1 MYSLD
6 RLAELK
12 LQREAE
18 SVFQTHSDE
27 RQQEAQEIRRLQ
39 QSRDARENREAQ
51 QNRPINRL
59 AELKRQ
65 REAEDPQAHAEARA
79 HRRQRIEE
87 MKKTQQ
93 DQDAQRVKEQEARR
107 AQEAR
112 EHAAQEQRRAQEARE
127 HAAQEQR
134 RAQEAHAARRAQE
147 AQAAR
152 RAQEAQRV
160 KEQEAQRAQRA
171 REAQCAQDLEDAK
184 ELAEIQEYEALTR
197 ALAQSAVPVAARR
210 VFEPL
215 PPPLFGPSPLVASVA
230 PASATLLQSAV
241 ESARQALVYADKVRR
256 DIFLEEREQ
265 KLLQLALN
273 HEGRMRAECER
284 VDRGVTV
291 APIEYILGFQRP
303 PRGGPEPVGY
313 YRVLLGG
320 CNLTFSSLPNTRNKL
335 TGIQW
340 ETQFGGNVV
349 PWEFWNPV
357 KGDMVPE
364 IDPDFQD
371 DVFILPHFR
380 EEIATHLESH
390 SLIHAANREN
400 WFFLGP
406 NMSGLDQTFAVTLK
420 FLARMKKLNRL
431 EFATISP
438 HFSVA

>member
-1 MYSLD
+1 MYSD

-12 LQREAE
+12 RHQ
-18 SVFQTHSDE
+18 
-27 RQQEAQEIRRLQ
+27 
-39 QSRDARENREAQ
+39 
-51 QNRPINRL
+51 
-59 AELKRQ
+59 
-65 REAEDPQAHAEARA
+65 AEDPQAHAEARA
-79 HRRQRIEE
+79 HRRQKIEE
-87 MKKTQQ
+87 MKKKEQ

-112 EHAAQEQRRAQEARE
+112 EHAAQEQRRAQEA
-127 HAAQEQR
+127 HAAR
-134 RAQEAHAARRAQE
+134 RAQEAQE

-210 VFEPL
+210 V
-215 PPPLFGPSPLVASVA
+215 ASLA

-241 ESARQALVYADKVRR
+241 ESACQACLYVDKVRR

-273 HEGRMRAECER
+273 HKGRMQAECER

-303 PRGGPEPVGY
+303 PRGGGEPVAY

-320 CNLTFSSLPNTRNKL
+320 CNLTFSWLPNTRNKL

-340 ETQFGGNVV
+340 ETQFGENVG

-357 KGDMVPE
+357 KGGMVPE

-406 NMSGLDQTFAVTLK
+406 NMSGLDASFEVTLK

-431 EFATISP
+431 EFATISSA
-438 HFSVA
+438 F

>member
-1 MYSLD
+1 MDSLD
-6 RLAELK
+6 RL
-12 LQREAE
+12 
-18 SVFQTHSDE
+18 VG
-27 RQQEAQEIRRLQ
+27 
-39 QSRDARENREAQ
+39 
-51 QNRPINRL
+51 
-59 AELKRQ
+59 LKRHQ
-65 REAEDPQAHAEARA
+65 AEDPQAHAEARA
-79 HRRQRIEE
+79 YRRQRIEE
-87 MKKTQQ
+87 MKKKEQ

-112 EHAAQEQRRAQEARE
+112 EHAAQEQRRAQEA
-127 HAAQEQR
+127 HAAR
-134 RAQEAHAARRAQE
+134 RAQEAQE

-197 ALAQSAVPVAARR
+197 ALAQSADPVAARR
-210 VFEPL
+210 VFDPL
-215 PPPLFGPSPLVASVA
+215 PSPLFGPSPLVTSVA
-230 PASATLLQSAV
+230 PSSATLLQSAV
-241 ESARQALVYADKVRR
+241 ESARQALLYADKVRR

-265 KLLQLALN
+265 KLHQLALT
-273 HEGRMRAECER
+273 HERRMRAECER
-284 VDRGVTV
+284 VDRGVIV
-291 APIEYILGFQRP
+291 APVEYVLGFQRP

-349 PWEFWNPV
+349 PWEFWNPF
-357 KGDMVPE
+357 KGGMMAE

-406 NMSGLDQTFAVTLK
+406 NMSGLDASFEVTLK

-431 EFATISP
+431 EFATIS
-438 HFSVA
+438 SAL